1 MFLHCA
7 IAMQVWI
14 TLMLLYFVHVQ
25 VNAFVTVPCSWNNFN
40 IPAMSS
46 ACFFDEITF
55 GSFKSIGYKSLI
67 GIMCQS
73 LLELRL
79 SKHGSYHRALMTM
92 WAIIQTKSVPNL
104 SNFVPY
110 EGQMPKFLPHRE
122 ESMLQVQPTTIWL
135 LALRNVYVHISFQR
149 HKGLHI
155 SERIEHW

>member
-67 GIMCQS
+67 GIVTQIT
-73 LLELRL
+73 RL
-79 SKHGSYHRALMTM
+79 YCP
-92 WAIIQTKSVPNL
+92 PNL
-104 SNFVPY
+104 YNCAPY
-110 EGQMPKFLPHRE
+110 ECTVLKFPPREQSALQM
-122 ESMLQVQPTTIWL
+122 
-135 LALRNVYVHISFQR
+135 
-149 HKGLHI
+149 
-155 SERIEHW
+155 